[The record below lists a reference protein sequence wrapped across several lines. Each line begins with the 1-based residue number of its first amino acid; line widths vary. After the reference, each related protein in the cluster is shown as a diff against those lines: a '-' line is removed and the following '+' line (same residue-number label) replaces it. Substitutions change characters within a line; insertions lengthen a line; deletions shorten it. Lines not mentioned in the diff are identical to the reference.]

1 MKTKAQVTYEP
12 HIKLN
17 SHGEPD
23 HDYYIAE
30 AKRMRAQLLREM
42 FQAAAHGIRRMLER
56 THLFP
61 LHFSS
66 KIHQ

>member
-17 SHGEPD
+17 SHGQPD
-23 HDYYIAE
+23 CDYYFAE
-30 AKRMRAQLLREM
+30 AKRMRAQMLREM
-42 FQAAAHGIRRMLER
+42 FQGAADGVRRLLER
-56 THLFP
+56 AHLFP

-66 KIHQ
+66 TAHH

>member
-1 MKTKAQVTYEP
+1 MKTKAQLTYEP

-23 HDYYIAE
+23 HDDYIAE
-30 AKRMRAQLLREM
+30 AKRMRAKLLREM
-42 FQAAAHGIRRMLER
+42 FQAAADGLRRLLER

-61 LHFSS
+61 PHVSS
-66 KIHQ
+66 TVHH